1 MHYPL
6 RKVRVRDASM
16 GDALKW
22 LVFSMV
28 MLFQT
33 STAVFGAAEAPNPI
47 SAAPGVPSVA
57 VSQSELQDLQV
68 RLDRIKQQ
76 VSQANNLSL
85 MVGLQ
90 DSVQLYI
97 NDIDS
102 LQSAL
107 LPEQKQLQAQLDV
120 LGPVSP
126 VEVSA
131 EKSEIAAQ
139 RADLSEQKRRIDAS
153 LATLAALRGSA
164 AGLIPQIAGIRR
176 SLLESEVSL
185 RSGSI
190 LGPQFW
196 APLFSPRKD
205 DRQRLS
211 EFIEQAQEAVAVAW
225 QPGKRLVTVLLVV
238 LALGIW
244 TWGRR
249 VADHG
254 LTWLCIHRMPEG
266 RLRRSSLALASV
278 IATVLATAL
287 AMHLLFYALTR
298 QLPLTPMLQ
307 SFADEFEKLIYLC
320 VMITGLS
327 RALLSTAHPSWRLPN
342 ISDSVARALE
352 PFPRIVA
359 CTLLVLVGLAQIG
372 NVSGMSASAILLG
385 RGVIALVLTVLFAML
400 FRRASKARRAMA
412 VVGESPEASTTLAG
426 LIYSAATVAMI
437 VSLFALLIGYVSL
450 ARLITYELVWGF
462 LVLCGFYLLIQ
473 LLKDSCE
480 FLFSAKSP
488 SGKALKQLLGIGDT
502 RLEQISIVL
511 SGVGRAAL
519 LLLAIISM
527 FVGGVGV
534 TLGQLFSQVVAILG
548 GDGLRKLNVVPA
560 HLLNA
565 VLALLIGIYLIRSLR
580 RWLDNEFLPKTNMDP
595 GMCASLSTLFA
606 NIGYALV
613 ILLTLS
619 SLGIQWTNL
628 AWIVSALS
636 VGIGFGLQEIVK
648 NFVSGLILLTERPVK
663 VGDLISIS
671 GVEGDIRRINVRAT
685 EIQLSDRSIVIV
697 PNSQLISQNLRNV
710 TLGGSAQG
718 VASLE
723 LTFPLDIDPEQ
734 VRNLLYDTYCE
745 HETILDKPAPMVRFS
760 KLSPEG
766 ITLTVTGYVSS
777 PRIVGATKSDLL
789 FEILKR
795 LGAAGIALATPAPTV

>member
-1 MHYPL
+1 MRHAMKWMIFAVL
-6 RKVRVRDASM
+6 TLLAS
-16 GDALKW
+16 
-22 LVFSMV
+22 
-28 MLFQT
+28 
-33 STAVFGAAEAPNPI
+33 STASLWAAEAPDPMAGNAGT
-47 SAAPGVPSVA
+47 SSFA
-57 VSQSELQDLQV
+57 VSQSDLQGLQI

-76 VSQANNLSL
+76 VSLANNLSQ

-90 DSVQLYI
+90 DTVQLFI
-97 NDIDS
+97 SDVDS
-102 LQSAL
+102 LQSSL

-120 LGPVSP
+120 LGPISP
-126 VEVSA
+126 VDVGMD
-131 EKSEIAAQ
+131 KSDIATQ
-139 RADLSEQKRRIDAS
+139 RAYISEQKSGVDS
-153 LATLAALRGSA
+153 NLNTLAALRRSA
-164 AGLIPQIAGIRR
+164 ADLISQIAGIRR
-176 SLLESEVSL
+176 SLLESEVTL

-190 LGPQFW
+190 LAPSFW
-196 APLFSPRKD
+196 SPLFNPLEA
-205 DRQRLS
+205 DRQRLAN
-211 EFIEQAQEAVAVAW
+211 FIQQANTAIASAW
-225 QPGKRLVTVLLVV
+225 QPGERLVAALLIV
-238 LALGIW
+238 LALVVW
-244 TWGRR
+244 TLGRR
-249 VADHG
+249 VAERG
-254 LTWLCIHRMPEG
+254 LTWICIHRMPEG

-278 IATVLATAL
+278 VATVLTTAC
-287 AMHLLFYALTR
+287 AMELLFYALTR
-298 QLPLTPMLQ
+298 QLPLSPMIQ
-307 SFADEFEKLIYLC
+307 SYANEFEKLIYTC
-320 VMITGLS
+320 VLITGLS
-327 RALLSTAHPSWRLPN
+327 RALLSTEHPSWRLPA
-342 ISDSVARALE
+342 ISDSVALALK
-352 PFPRIVA
+352 PFPRLLA
-359 CTLLVLVGLAQIG
+359 CVLLVMVGLTQIS
-372 NVSGMSASAILLG
+372 NVSGMSDPTILFG
-385 RGVIALVLTVLFAML
+385 RGVISLVVTLLFASL
-400 FRRASKARRAMA
+400 FRRASKARRAVA
-412 VVGESPEASTTLAG
+412 VTGEAPEASTTLAG
-426 LIYSAATVAMI
+426 LIYSAATFAMVI
-437 VSLFALLIGYVSL
+437 SLFALLIGYVSL
-450 ARLITYELVWGF
+450 ARFITYELVWGF
-462 LVLCGFYLLIQ
+462 IILSGFYLLTQ
-473 LLKDSCE
+473 LFKDGCE
-480 FLFSAKSP
+480 YLFSPKHS
-488 SGKALKQLLGIGDT
+488 SGKAIKQLLGIGDT
-502 RLEQISIVL
+502 RLEQISIIL
-511 SGVGRAAL
+511 SGMGRAAL
-519 LLLAIISM
+519 LLLAVISL

-534 TLGQLFSQVVAILG
+534 TLGQLFNQTMAILG
-548 GDGLRKLNVVPA
+548 GDGLRKFNIVPA

-619 SLGIQWTNL
+619 SLGIKWTNL

-745 HETILDKPAPMVRFS
+745 HETILDKPAPTVRFS

-766 ITLTVTGYVSS
+766 ITLTIIGYVSS
-777 PRIVGATKSDLL
+777 PRIVAATKSDLL

-795 LGAAGIALATPAPTV
+795 LGAAGIELAKPAPAV